1 MKSLMT
7 LSHKT
12 KTLPRA
18 GLLKLVVFSLGLILG
33 GAYFGPGVGMQT
45 ASAQEQPKIPV
56 ASVNGEAI
64 FLDEVMALT
73 DRLPPELRQQPLE
86 TYFDRLVDD
95 IIDSRLAAAAG
106 NAAGLTEDPEILRRM
121 SIAAQRVLAE
131 AWISQEIRKRVTDE
145 ELVSAYE
152 IYVADTG
159 SREEVKARH
168 ILVADEQTAKQ
179 IITDLDGGAD
189 FVTLAKEKS
198 TGPSGPNGGDLGYFR
213 RGAMVPTFEAAA
225 FTLAAGE
232 YSKAPVQTQFGWHV
246 ILVEDKRTAEA
257 PTYDAL
263 EPQLRQNLISQNLA
277 RLLDGLR
284 QDADVSRRSLADIRT
299 DAEAAAENASGN

>member
-1 MKSLMT
+1 MI
-7 LSHKT
+7 
-12 KTLPRA
+12 A
-18 GLLKLVVFSLGLILG
+18 LGLATGFAVTPAL
-33 GAYFGPGVGMQT
+33 
-45 ASAQEQPKIPV
+45 AQEEPKIPV
-56 ASVNGEAI
+56 ATVNGEDI

-86 TYFDRLVDD
+86 AYFDRLVDD

-106 NAAGLTEDPEILRRM
+106 NEAGLTEDPDVLRRM

-131 AWISQEIRKRVTDE
+131 AWIGREIRQRVTDA
-145 ELVSAYE
+145 ELKAAYDTY
-152 IYVADTG
+152 IADTG

-168 ILVADEQTAKQ
+168 ILVAEKQTAEE
-179 IITDLDGGAD
+179 IINQLNGGAD

-198 TGPSGPNGGDLGYFR
+198 TGPSGPNGGDLGYFG

-225 FTLAAGE
+225 FALAAGD
-232 YSKAPVQTQFGWHV
+232 YSKTPVQTQFGWHI
-246 ILVEDKRTAEA
+246 ILLEDKRTAEPPSYA
-257 PTYDAL
+257 EL

-284 QDADVSRRSLADIRT
+284 Q
-299 DAEAAAENASGN
+299 NAS